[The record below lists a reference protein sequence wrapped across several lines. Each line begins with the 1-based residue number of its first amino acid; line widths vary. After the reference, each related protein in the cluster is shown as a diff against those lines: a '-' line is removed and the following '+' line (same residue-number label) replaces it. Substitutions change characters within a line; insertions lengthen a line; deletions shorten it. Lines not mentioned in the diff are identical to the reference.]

1 MIEKWDFVLI
11 SLEYVN
17 FTIFVNRKYD
27 TIRILFHHN
36 RVLRDYF
43 GRFDILEA
51 VFSLIS
57 TIYEFFVKSYDDV
70 IGTGMCH
77 NRDQ

>member
-1 MIEKWDFVLI
+1 MIEKFDFVLI

-36 RVLRDYF
+36 RVQR
-43 GRFDILEA
+43 A
-51 VFSLIS
+51 
-57 TIYEFFVKSYDDV
+57 
-70 IGTGMCH
+70 
-77 NRDQ
+77 